1 MCSAFVDHLNLYHA
15 WSLCCG
21 IEPWTGTDTRRPINI
36 YGLNFQDTDEC
47 IFQWTRRFERL
58 SSAAPV
64 MVIGSHWWSYH
75 VISCHMSKSKQHSQ
89 QMSILKAYSE
99 PSSCHYPSSCPIL
112 CSLVP
117 GQLQWC
123 SLNVCLSTALSSA
136 FCDPRKTSAKT
147 IGHRFLIR
155 KSASFCINLEIA
167 LNPSILK
174 NSRKTFWWYPVTE
187 ATSRLR
193 TSNAALQVTLRL
205 RVISCGMMV
214 CNWFPPSCPSCCS
227 FLKASKH

>member
-1 MCSAFVDHLNLYHA
+1 MCSAFKWITNEFLSFCITLGRCVVA
-15 WSLCCG
+15 SLE
-21 IEPWTGTDTRRPINI
+21 ILEPWTGTDTRRPINI
-36 YGLNFQDTDEC
+36 YGLNFRDTDEC
-47 IFQWTRRFERL
+47 IFQCTRRLEQSSESQWWSLVVRL
-58 SSAAPV
+58 V
-64 MVIGSHWWSYH
+64 VIGHVISCHIMSYH
-75 VISCHMSKSKQHSQ
+75 VISCHIMSYHVISCHISKSKQHSQ

-155 KSASFCINLEIA
+155 KSASFCINLDIA
-167 LNPSILK
+167 LNP
-174 NSRKTFWWYPVTE
+174 
-187 ATSRLR
+187 
-193 TSNAALQVTLRL
+193 
-205 RVISCGMMV
+205 
-214 CNWFPPSCPSCCS
+214 
-227 FLKASKH
+227 